1 MGFVWPTCQKLALW
15 GKLSWDTSPVLLWW
29 LHTNPSN
36 FDLVLS
42 VMNWVEF
49 RRICMESS
57 EHKWANI
64 PKKIFPGML
73 IFAKY
78 ASWMLFFHNTPK
90 NLVILQRF
98 MTSYFIVNSLS
109 HREARVIEKTY
120 FNGLS
125 LDPPGEGEPLRIL
138 GGGLPPCS
146 LNPDPISDRRKC
158 YFPHPFSD
166 QTSKIHTRFQT
177 WPLGRNY
184 VIIT

>member
-15 GKLSWDTSPVLLWW
+15 GKLSRDTSPVLLWW
-29 LHTNPSN
+29 LHINHSK
-36 FDLVLS
+36 FDSVLS

-64 PKKIFPGML
+64 PKEIFPGML
-73 IFAKY
+73 FFAKY
-78 ASWMLFFHNTPK
+78 AFWMLFFHNTPK

-120 FNGLS
+120 FNSRS
-125 LDPPGEGEPLRIL
+125 LDPPGEGGPLGIL
-138 GGGLPPCS
+138 GGGIPPCS
-146 LNPDPISDRRKC
+146 LNPDPILDQRVL
-158 YFPHPFSD
+158 FSASVFGPD
-166 QTSKIHTRFQT
+166 
-177 WPLGRNY
+177 L
-184 VIIT
+184 